1 MTGLQYRGR
10 VPDTD
15 FSVLHKKWADDNYD
29 LVKVDAAFVNNA
41 VATEGIPL
49 VSQTYVDNQDN
60 LREKITAV
68 DTADL
73 GYLLATVLGTA
84 SGVASIG
91 ADGYVPSAQL
101 PTLTTERKPFVVN
114 ATEVLMTGTH
124 EVTTLNN
131 KEYRAANLTITDPG
145 FPYIPLFFAYVSGG
159 SLNGVQPSRMLGT
172 GSYGQISVLRS
183 DNLKYA
189 WTLCNSKKAL
199 DTFCAMPFADTTI
212 NPTVLPPLYGTTQ
225 WSLWL
230 GLWSGSTFT
239 FTPTGFRFFAFV
251 WPGF

>member
-1 MTGLQYRGR
+1 MSGLQYRGR
-10 VPDTD
+10 APDTD
-15 FSVLHKKWADDNYD
+15 FSVLHKKWADDQYD
-29 LVKVDAAFVNNA
+29 LLKVDEAFVNNA

-49 VSQTYVDNQDN
+49 VSKNYVDTQDN
-60 LREKITAV
+60 LREKIATV
-68 DTADL
+68 DAADL
-73 GYLLATVLGTA
+73 NYIAATALGNA

-91 ADGYVPSAQL
+91 PDGYVPSAQL
-101 PTLTTERKPFVVN
+101 PTLTTERKPFIVN
-114 ATEVLMTGTH
+114 ATEVLMTGSR

-131 KEYRAANLTITDPG
+131 KEYRAANLTIEDPG
-145 FPYIPLFFAYVSGG
+145 FPYIPLFFAYVMGG
-159 SLNGVQPSRMLGT
+159 SLNGPQTTRLLGT

-189 WTLCNSKKAL
+189 WTICNSKKAL
-199 DTFCAMPFADTTI
+199 DTFCAMPFADQTI

-230 GLWSGSTFT
+230 GLWSGSTFH
-239 FTPTGFRFFAFV
+239 FTPNGLRFFCIV